1 MWDTRRK
8 KSHIKKTRK
17 AEKRKM
23 RERGSSGGDT
33 GAGYDGETYS
43 YAGYEVPKDDSAKKI
58 VEDVRLISAKYASS
72 LREVLKEKGIVKFP
86 GVLEEAWG
94 SFMAAAARE
103 HGEKGNATYI
113 LQLVQ
118 CAENEKKKKERLKHS
133 LDLAFSD
140 PPERALAELDVK
152 IDTDEDLG
160 RVLNPMPDEDAGRV
174 ITTHGSTRPRRA
186 STGNASTVSVYD
198 KVNYIRRGLNTQK
211 SSMKSCIDII
221 SKLPTDYNL
230 HGDLKGFS
238 ANRRGNQYGAT
249 NKDRCLFL
257 RWRGDVGYCILGDTT
272 FNLNTNLDLQIE
284 HIIPFKQLYA
294 YQQYVLSNPIADY
307 SNFFQSILNF
317 ALWSNH
323 IQIWTIGTANMMA
336 QDLKRSSYVANMMRD
351 ILNRT
356 VNDFLKGGDLITSL
370 SKPIDSTSKKPKTRK
385 TAAWK
390 KSVITS
396 VLLWD
401 ISKKLEKLEERGELN
416 FGELNKHVAK
426 VVKNTTESRGGA
438 ARIAPKVSQKSAFGW
453 AKWSK
458 KQALWRKDRNAGIQN
473 RRGVFTCKISDID
486 EKEYFNGKFFE
497 DVINFISGWEEH
509 WSCDGKS
516 RDYNDYVYYAN
527 RCLEK
532 ILILGTE
539 DHTTPGEKILVFV
552 LLFATWVPILEKD
565 AERVCIK
572 EYIYRLNLYTFLC
585 PPMRTFF
592 NYSGINVNMSIT
604 VTEEAGLANTLNGE
618 VDFELGEEEEE
629 GPSEEEGLGVDEVL
643 LEEERVGADEAR
655 VGVEGVGAEVVEV
668 NTIKIDNI
676 MSMLL
681 VRGEKGLV
689 AQRSLIYIL
698 LKYFENEIIN
708 KVFEKSMPKTN

>member
-416 FGELNKHVAK
+416 FGELNKHVASK
-426 VVKNTTESRGGA
+426 LVRKEKRGGGMPARWA
-438 ARIAPKVSQKSAFGW
+438 ATTASSSLSSRKEGRSRILQAMRQATRFNRLE
-453 AKWSK
+453 K
-458 KQALWRKDRNAGIQN
+458 K
-473 RRGVFTCKISDID
+473 RGVFTCKINGND
-486 EKEYFNGKFFE
+486 EKIYFNGAFFE
-497 DVINFISGWEEH
+497 AVINFISEDEPTQAA
-509 WSCDGKS
+509 KS

-527 RCLEK
+527 RCLEEVLLKEKK
-532 ILILGTE
+532 IE
-539 DHTTPGEKILVFV
+539 NEKIVFFV
-552 LLFATWVPILEKD
+552 LLFATWVPILNG
-565 AERVCIK
+565 VV
-572 EYIYRLNLYTFLC
+572 EYIYRLNLYTLLC

-592 NYSGINVNMSIT
+592 NYSGINVNIGIT
-604 VTEEAGLANTLNGE
+604 GDDGSVEEKDEINE
-618 VDFELGEEEEE
+618 VDDFMTRFAEGESA
-629 GPSEEEGLGVDEVL
+629 SEEE
-643 LEEERVGADEAR
+643 
-655 VGVEGVGAEVVEV
+655 VEGVDGSDGDGVMKEDVVMKE
-668 NTIKIDNI
+668 
-676 MSMLL
+676 
-681 VRGEKGLV
+681 GEERAPEEGVGETTPATEKS
-689 AQRSLIYIL
+689 AQLTLEYKNYKRCKYIYIL
-698 LKYFENEIIN
+698 LENFETEIIN
-708 KVFEKSMPKTN
+708 FIIERSGESES